1 MTPTIDETLRRRTPE
16 LMAIPGVV
24 GTGIGEESGRAV
36 ILVLVARMTPELD
49 GRLPRRLDGYPVVA
63 RIVGDVRPVQGP

>member
-1 MTPTIDETLRRRTPE
+1 MTRTIDETLRDRTPE

-36 ILVLVARMTPELD
+36 ILVLVARITPGLEGRVPRALD
-49 GRLPRRLDGYPVVA
+49 GHPVVV
-63 RIVGDVRPVQGP
+63 REVGDVRRSGGG